1 MSTPPVSGTPH
12 PLPEFPPG
20 VTTEPPARPSA
31 GKKVKKALGIL
42 LVAVVAFLAFGYFV
56 QDDPSIAEAGNCVH
70 NSGSSDKPKVAIV
83 DCGAADADFKVLK
96 VVRNT
101 SDTKACESVEEV
113 EAAYLEDSSDPFVL
127 CLGKNH

>member
-1 MSTPPVSGTPH
+1 MSTPPVADTPH
-12 PLPEFPPG
+12 QLPEFPPG
-20 VTTEPPARPSA
+20 TSIAPTARPST
-31 GKKVKKALGIL
+31 GKKVKKVLGIV
-42 LVAVVAFLAFGYFV
+42 LVAVVAFFAFGYYI
-56 QDDPSIAEAGNCVH
+56 QDDPSIAEVGNCVH

-113 EAAYLEDSSDPFVL
+113 EAAYLEESSDPFVL